1 MAKFTVEIVTKNYW
15 TVEVEADD
23 EHMAEEKADDI
34 CQEASS
40 GCSCFGGLLMA
51 SVTEKQNFPTLKYT
65 GSEWEFYPHLQ
76 DST

>member
-1 MAKFTVEIVTKNYW
+1 MAKFTVEVVTKNYW

-23 EHMAEEKADDI
+23 EHMAEEKAHDI
-34 CQEASS
+34 CQTE
-40 GCSCFGGLLMA
+40 LT
-51 SVTEKQNFPTLKYT
+51 SVTEKLKFPTLKYT